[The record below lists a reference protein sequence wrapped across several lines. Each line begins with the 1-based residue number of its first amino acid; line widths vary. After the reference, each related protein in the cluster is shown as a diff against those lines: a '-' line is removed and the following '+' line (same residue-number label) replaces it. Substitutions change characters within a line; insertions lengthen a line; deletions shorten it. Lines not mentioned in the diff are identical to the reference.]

1 MSREESYPHIH
12 TVLLKRIKTT
22 FFQVHSAL
30 WGNDHQQ
37 PFSGFVGDKIM
48 STSLAT
54 SVILCVCLLFA
65 FLYIYRQVTTEDGE
79 RKAKELNVMFIE
91 TSAKAGYNVKQVCFK
106 CFIWRGNYN
115 NDYNS
120 YNLNN
125 MEILKMELWESS
137 SWFWN
142 QSENSYF
149 CLQKKLFKLAF
160 SSFCFLMKR
169 IYDVFR
175 YKACGH
181 NRCIVFP
188 TAIQESCCS
197 ITRHGK
203 YIR

>member
-1 MSREESYPHIH
+1 M
-12 TVLLKRIKTT
+12 IKLC
-22 FFQVHSAL
+22 QLHL
-30 WGNDHQQ
+30 QLQW
-37 PFSGFVGDKIM
+37 FSVFVY
-48 STSLAT
+48 
-54 SVILCVCLLFA
+54 CLL

-137 SWFWN
+137 SWFWK
-142 QSENSYF
+142 SENIYF
-149 CLQKKLFKLAF
+149 FLQKKLFKLAF
-160 SSFCFLMKR
+160 PSLSFLMKI